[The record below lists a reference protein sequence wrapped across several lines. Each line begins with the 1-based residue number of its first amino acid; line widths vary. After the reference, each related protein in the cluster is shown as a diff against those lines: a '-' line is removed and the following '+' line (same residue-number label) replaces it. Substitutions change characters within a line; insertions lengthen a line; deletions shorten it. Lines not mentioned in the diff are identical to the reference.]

1 MTRRRQNKTLDMEEE
16 INRQTSMS
24 PREKL
29 IYDRM
34 RYQEMLREEQLKE
47 EAKIRQEP

>member
-1 MTRRRQNKTLDMEEE
+1 
-16 INRQTSMS
+16 MS

-34 RYQEMLREEQLKE
+34 RRQELLREEQLKE